1 MAKNY
6 RSVILA
12 AKRPKVGLH
21 GSLVLALLLLFW
33 SFAFARS
40 HSKLPALVLMNN

>member
-12 AKRPKVGLH
+12 AKLLKVGLH
-21 GSLVLALLLLFW
+21 GSLVLALSSLILVFRGA
-33 SFAFARS
+33 FAFKISRFSA
-40 HSKLPALVLMNN
+40 HE